1 LQGFVTIGRVG
12 RPHGVQ
18 GEFSVSDPTERGEL
32 LEPGKVIW
40 LEGAQVTI
48 AWRKGTLARPL
59 LKVEGVDDRD
69 AARALAGAEIG
80 VPREELG
87 PLAPGEYLVEE
98 LIGAEVVDGDRWVGR
113 VRDVVVLPSV
123 EALEVEREGR
133 ETLLVPLVRDAI
145 RSIAPSRDRIDVRL
159 DFVEAEA

>member
-1 LQGFVTIGRVG
+1 
-12 RPHGVQ
+12 VQ
-18 GEFSVSDPTERGEL
+18 GEFSVSDPTERAEL
-32 LEPGKVIW
+32 LEPGRVIW
-40 LEGAQVTI
+40 LAGAEVTI

-69 AARALAGAEIG
+69 AARALAGLEIG

-145 RSIAPSRDRIDVRL
+145 RSLDPSGGRIDVRL
-159 DFVEAEA
+159 DFLEVQP